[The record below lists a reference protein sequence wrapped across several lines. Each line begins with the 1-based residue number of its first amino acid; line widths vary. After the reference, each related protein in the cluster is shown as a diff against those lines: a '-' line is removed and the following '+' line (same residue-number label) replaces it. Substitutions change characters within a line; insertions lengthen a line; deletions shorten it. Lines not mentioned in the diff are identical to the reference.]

1 MWDMRRLVDIAMFAA
16 SRETQI
22 PDALKQAVRLK
33 LQEYLFRLEEG
44 ETLEELERTERRT
57 GGTERHRQQA

>member
-1 MWDMRRLVDIAMFAA
+1 MRRLVDIAMFAA

>member
-1 MWDMRRLVDIAMFAA
+1 MRPTCVGYAPL
-16 SRETQI
+16 